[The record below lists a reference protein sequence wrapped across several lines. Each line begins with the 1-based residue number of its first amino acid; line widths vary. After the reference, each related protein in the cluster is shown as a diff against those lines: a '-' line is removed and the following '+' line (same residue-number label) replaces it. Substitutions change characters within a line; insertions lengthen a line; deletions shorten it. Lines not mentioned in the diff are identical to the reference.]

1 MQLTESTFE
10 LYAAKY
16 YTNHNCIDEQEFI
29 EDFCRLKYIK
39 RLVKKYKQSDDLRER
54 LLLNHLV
61 ILYNVFESVACT
73 QMLLFKLK
81 EDFSVIKPFL
91 ILMNRL
97 PETITDHENKVIYT
111 SHIPLDNNVV
121 DKIRKNIL

>member
-39 RLVKKYKQSDDLRER
+39 RLVKK
-54 LLLNHLV
+54 
-61 ILYNVFESVACT
+61 I
-73 QMLLFKLK
+73 
-81 EDFSVIKPFL
+81 
-91 ILMNRL
+91 
-97 PETITDHENKVIYT
+97 
-111 SHIPLDNNVV
+111 
-121 DKIRKNIL
+121 